1 MIEASNGAS
10 SWRKKC
16 PQEVAIVLRKVTL
29 GLLAG
34 LFSLSVLLLDA
45 SPGWTQKGRIKI
57 AVQAP
62 LSGEQAA
69 LGEHVKLGAQLA
81 VEEAAKSFKSA
92 GFELVFV
99 PYDDQAKPEVGVA
112 NARNI
117 VADPDVLVLVGH
129 FNSGVA
135 LPASEVYKDASL
147 AMISPANTATEIT
160 DRGYSN
166 VNRVCGRDDVQGP
179 VGARFAA
186 QELKLK
192 SVYIIHDKTLYG
204 QGVADNFRSEANK
217 LGLKVLGY
225 DGTEE
230 RANFAPMIIPM
241 KAKNPDLVYFGGIY
255 HQGGLLLKQM
265 REKGVKA
272 AFMGPDG
279 LDSSEMVKIAG
290 AQVTGSYY
298 TTVAGPPDAYP
309 ESAAFAKRFKQ
320 RFGKEVE
327 SFAMYGYDAALVGI
341 KALEQTLQTNGGKKP
356 SRAEVSA
363 AVRKLKNFKG
373 VTGSISFD
381 NKGDPVKAKYFV
393 LQFEKRSYPGKVV
406 KVVEQ
411 QAPQAPPRKS

>member
-1 MIEASNGAS
+1 VLKRIFLPIFFILSAS
-10 SWRKKC
+10 
-16 PQEVAIVLRKVTL
+16 
-29 GLLAG
+29 LLAP
-34 LFSLSVLLLDA
+34 VWA
-45 SPGWTQKGRIKI
+45 QKGTIKI

-81 VEEAAKSFKSA
+81 VEEATKPFKA
-92 GFELVFV
+92 LGFDLVFV

-117 VADPDVLVLVGH
+117 VADPNVLVLVGH

-135 LPASEVYKDASL
+135 LPASEVYKDAML
-147 AMISPANTATEIT
+147 VMISPANTATEIT
-160 DRGYSN
+160 DRGYPN

-186 QELKLK
+186 QDLKLK
-192 SVYIIHDKTLYG
+192 SVYIIQDKTLYG
-204 QGVADNFRSEANK
+204 QGVADNFRNEANK

-225 DGTEE
+225 EGTEE
-230 RANFAPMIIPM
+230 RANFSPIITPM

-290 AQVTGSYY
+290 TQVVGSYY
-298 TTVAGPPDAYP
+298 TTVAGPPAAYP
-309 ESAAFAKRFKQ
+309 ESAAFAKKFKQ

-327 SFAMYGYDAALVGI
+327 SFAMYGYDAAQVGI
-341 KALEQTLQTNGGKKP
+341 KAIEQTLQTNGGKKP

-373 VTGSISFD
+373 VTGSIAFD

-393 LQFEKRSYPGKVV
+393 LQFEKRSYPGKVI
-406 KVVEQ
+406 KVIDQ
-411 QAPQAPPRKS
+411 QSPEAKKS

>member
-1 MIEASNGAS
+1 MTVL
-10 SWRKKC
+10 RRLT
-16 PQEVAIVLRKVTL
+16 AIVLFT
-29 GLLAG
+29 A
-34 LFSLSVLLLDA
+34 LFNVPVVA
-45 SPGWTQKGRIKI
+45 WAQKGTIKL

-81 VEEAAKSFKSA
+81 MEEASKAFKA
-92 GFELVFV
+92 LGYDLVFV

-117 VADPDVLVLVGH
+117 VADPNVLALVGH

-135 LPASEVYKDASL
+135 LPASEVYKDAML

-160 DRGYSN
+160 DRGYPN

-186 QELKLK
+186 QDLKLK
-192 SVYIIHDKTLYG
+192 SVYVIHDKTLYG
-204 QGVADNFRSEANK
+204 QGVADNFRQEAIK

-241 KAKNPDLVYFGGIY
+241 RARNPDLVYFGGIY
-255 HQGGLLLKQM
+255 YQGGLLLKQM

-279 LDSSEMVKIAG
+279 LDSSEMVKITG
-290 AQVTGSYY
+290 AQVIGSYY

-309 ESAAFAKRFKQ
+309 ETAAFAKKFKQ

-327 SFAMYGYDAALVGI
+327 SFGMYGYDAAQVGL
-341 KALEQTLQTNGGKKP
+341 KAIEQAIQANGGKKP

-363 AVRKLKNFKG
+363 AVRNLKNFKG
-373 VTGSISFD
+373 VTGSITFD

-393 LQFEKRSYPGKVV
+393 LQFDKRSYPGKVV
-406 KVVEQ
+406 KVIEQ
-411 QAPQAPPRKS
+411 QAPQALARK

>member
-1 MIEASNGAS
+1 MTVL
-10 SWRKKC
+10 RRLT
-16 PQEVAIVLRKVTL
+16 AIVLFT
-29 GLLAG
+29 A
-34 LFSLSVLLLDA
+34 LFNVPVVA
-45 SPGWTQKGRIKI
+45 WAQKGTIKL

-81 VEEAAKSFKSA
+81 VEEASKAFKA
-92 GFELVFV
+92 LGYDLVFV

-117 VADPDVLVLVGH
+117 VADPTVLALVGH

-135 LPASEVYKDASL
+135 LPASEVYKDAML

-160 DRGYSN
+160 DRGYPN

-186 QELKLK
+186 QDLKLK
-192 SVYIIHDKTLYG
+192 SVYVIHDKTLYG
-204 QGVADNFRSEANK
+204 QGVADNFRQEAIK

-241 KAKNPDLVYFGGIY
+241 RARNPDLVYFGGIY
-255 HQGGLLLKQM
+255 YQGGLLLKQM

-279 LDSSEMVKIAG
+279 LDSSEMVKITG
-290 AQVTGSYY
+290 AQVIGSYY

-309 ESAAFAKRFKQ
+309 ETAAFAKKFKQ
-320 RFGKEVE
+320 RFGKDVE
-327 SFAMYGYDAALVGI
+327 SFGMYGYDAAQVGLKTI
-341 KALEQTLQTNGGKKP
+341 EQAIQANGGKKP

-363 AVRKLKNFKG
+363 AVRNLKNFKG
-373 VTGSISFD
+373 VTGSITFD

-393 LQFEKRSYPGKVV
+393 LQFDKRSYPGKVV
-406 KVVEQ
+406 KVIEQ
-411 QAPQAPPRKS
+411 QAPQALARK

>member
-1 MIEASNGAS
+1 MDHLNKQRGV
-10 SWRKKC
+10 
-16 PQEVAIVLRKVTL
+16 PIVLKR
-29 GLLAG
+29 
-34 LFSLSVLLLDA
+34 VLLLSFFVFLA
-45 SPGWTQKGRIKI
+45 LLPVAVWAQKGTIKI

-69 LGEHVKLGAQLA
+69 LGEHIKLGAQLA
-81 VEEAAKSFKSA
+81 VEEATKSFKA
-92 GFELVFV
+92 LGFDLVFV

-117 VADPDVLVLVGH
+117 VADPNVLVLVGH

-135 LPASEVYKDASL
+135 LPASEVYKDAML

-160 DRGYSN
+160 DRGYPN

-186 QELKLK
+186 QDLKRK

-204 QGVADNFRSEANK
+204 QGVADNFRNEANK

-225 DGTEE
+225 EGTEE
-230 RANFAPMIIPM
+230 RANFSPIITPM

-290 AQVTGSYY
+290 ASVVGSYY
-298 TTVAGPPDAYP
+298 TTVAGPPAAYP
-309 ESAAFAKRFKQ
+309 ESAAFATKFKQ

-341 KALEQTLQTNGGKKP
+341 KAIEQTLQTNGGKKP
-356 SRAEVSA
+356 TRAEVSA
-363 AVRKLKNFKG
+363 AVRKLKDFKG
-373 VTGSISFD
+373 VTGSIAFD

-393 LQFEKRSYPGKVV
+393 LQFEKRSYPGTVV
-406 KVVEQ
+406 KVIEQ
-411 QAPQAPPRKS
+411 QAPEAKKS

>member
-1 MIEASNGAS
+1 MLRPFVSFLLFTLVLNFPVTASA
-10 SWRKKC
+10 
-16 PQEVAIVLRKVTL
+16 
-29 GLLAG
+29 
-34 LFSLSVLLLDA
+34 
-45 SPGWTQKGRIKI
+45 QKGTIKI

-69 LGEHVKLGAQLA
+69 LGEYVKLGAQLA
-81 VEEAAKSFKSA
+81 VEEAAKLFKTL
-92 GFELVFV
+92 GFDLVFV
-99 PYDDQAKPEVGVA
+99 PYDDQAKPEVGVV

-117 VADPDVLVLVGH
+117 VADPDVLALVGH

-135 LPASEVYKDASL
+135 LPASEVYKDAML

-160 DRGYSN
+160 DRGYLN

-186 QELKLK
+186 QDLKVR
-192 SVYIIHDKTLYG
+192 SVYIIHDKTVYG
-204 QGVADNFRSEANK
+204 QGVADNFRKEADK

-241 KAKNPDLVYFGGIY
+241 KAKSPDLVYFGGIY
-255 HQGGLLLKQM
+255 NQGALLLKQM

-290 AQVTGSYY
+290 AQVIGSYY

-309 ESAAFAKRFKQ
+309 ETAAFAKKFKQ

-327 SFAMYGYDAALVGI
+327 SFGLYGYDAAQVGLAAI
-341 KALEQTLQTNGGKKP
+341 EQAIRADGGKKP

-363 AVRKLKNFKG
+363 AIRKLKNFKG
-373 VTGSISFD
+373 VTGSITFD

-393 LQFEKRSYPGKVV
+393 LQFDKLRYPGKVV
-406 KVVEQ
+406 KVIEQ
-411 QAPQAPPRKS
+411 AAPQAKKS

>member
-1 MIEASNGAS
+1 MTVL
-10 SWRKKC
+10 RRLT
-16 PQEVAIVLRKVTL
+16 AIVLFT
-29 GLLAG
+29 A
-34 LFSLSVLLLDA
+34 LFNVPVVA
-45 SPGWTQKGRIKI
+45 WAQKGTIKL

-81 VEEAAKSFKSA
+81 VEEASKAFKA
-92 GFELVFV
+92 LGYDLVFV

-117 VADPDVLVLVGH
+117 VADPNVLALVGH

-135 LPASEVYKDASL
+135 LPASEVYKDAML

-160 DRGYSN
+160 DRGYPN

-186 QELKLK
+186 QDLKLK
-192 SVYIIHDKTLYG
+192 SVYVIHDKTLYG
-204 QGVADNFRSEANK
+204 QGVADNFRQEAIK

-241 KAKNPDLVYFGGIY
+241 RARNPDLVYFGGIY
-255 HQGGLLLKQM
+255 YQGGLLLKQM

-279 LDSSEMVKIAG
+279 LDSSEMVKITG
-290 AQVTGSYY
+290 AQVIGSYY

-309 ESAAFAKRFKQ
+309 ETAAFAKKFKQ

-327 SFAMYGYDAALVGI
+327 SFGMYGYDAAQVGL
-341 KALEQTLQTNGGKKP
+341 KAIEQAIQANGGKKP

-363 AVRKLKNFKG
+363 AVRNLKNFKG
-373 VTGSISFD
+373 VTGSITFD

-393 LQFEKRSYPGKVV
+393 LQFDKRSYPGKVV
-406 KVVEQ
+406 KVIEQ
-411 QAPQAPPRKS
+411 QAPQALARK

>member
-1 MIEASNGAS
+1 VGKRIFIS
-10 SWRKKC
+10 
-16 PQEVAIVLRKVTL
+16 IFF
-29 GLLAG
+29 LLSAW
-34 LFSLSVLLLDA
+34 LSTSVWA
-45 SPGWTQKGRIKI
+45 QKSTIKI

-69 LGEHVKLGAQLA
+69 LGEHIKLGAQLA
-81 VEEAAKSFKSA
+81 VEEATKSFKTL
-92 GFELVFV
+92 GFDLVFV

-117 VADPDVLVLVGH
+117 VADPDILVLVGH

-135 LPASEVYKDASL
+135 LPSSEVYKDAML

-160 DRGYSN
+160 DRGYPN
-166 VNRVCGRDDVQGP
+166 INRVCGRDDVQGP

-186 QELKLK
+186 QDLKLK

-204 QGVADNFRSEANK
+204 QGVADNFRNEANK

-265 REKGVKA
+265 REKGVNA
-272 AFMGPDG
+272 VFMGPDG

-290 AQVTGSYY
+290 PQVIGSYY

-309 ESAAFAKRFKQ
+309 ESAAFAKKFKQ

-327 SFAMYGYDAALVGI
+327 SFAMYGYDAAMVGI
-341 KALEQTLQTNGGKKP
+341 KAIEQTLQTNGGKKP

-373 VTGSISFD
+373 VTGSIVFD

-406 KVVEQ
+406 KVIEQ
-411 QAPQAPPRKS
+411 QAPQALAKKS

>member
-1 MIEASNGAS
+1 MLKRIFLSITF
-10 SWRKKC
+10 
-16 PQEVAIVLRKVTL
+16 V
-29 GLLAG
+29 
-34 LFSLSVLLLDA
+34 LSVSLPA
-45 SPGWTQKGRIKI
+45 TVWAQKGTIKI

-69 LGEHVKLGAQLA
+69 LGEHIKLGAQLA
-81 VEEAAKSFKSA
+81 VEEATKPFKA
-92 GFELVFV
+92 LGFDLVFV

-117 VADPDVLVLVGH
+117 VADPNVLVLVGH

-135 LPASEVYKDASL
+135 LPASEVYKDAML

-160 DRGYSN
+160 DRGYAN

-186 QELKLK
+186 QDLKRK

-204 QGVADNFRSEANK
+204 QGVADNFRNEANK
-217 LGLKVLGY
+217 LGLKVFGY
-225 DGTEE
+225 EGTEE
-230 RANFAPMIIPM
+230 RANFSPIITPM

-265 REKGVKA
+265 REKGVNA

-290 AQVTGSYY
+290 SQVVGSYY
-298 TTVAGPPDAYP
+298 TTVAGPPAAYP
-309 ESAAFAKRFKQ
+309 ESAAFATKFKQ

-341 KALEQTLQTNGGKKP
+341 KAIEQTLQTNGGKKP

-363 AVRKLKNFKG
+363 AIRKLKDFKG
-373 VTGSISFD
+373 VTGSIAFD
-381 NKGDPVKAKYFV
+381 NKGDPIKAKYFV

-406 KVVEQ
+406 KVIEQ
-411 QAPQAPPRKS
+411 QAPEAKKS

>member
-1 MIEASNGAS
+1 MLRQIVSFLLFTLVLNFPVIASA
-10 SWRKKC
+10 
-16 PQEVAIVLRKVTL
+16 
-29 GLLAG
+29 
-34 LFSLSVLLLDA
+34 
-45 SPGWTQKGRIKI
+45 QKGTIKI

-81 VEEAAKSFKSA
+81 VEEAAKAFKA
-92 GFELVFV
+92 LGFDLVFV

-112 NARNI
+112 NARNV
-117 VADPDVLVLVGH
+117 VADPDVLALVGH

-135 LPASEVYKDASL
+135 LPASEVYKDAML

-160 DRGYSN
+160 DRGYPN

-186 QELKLK
+186 QDLKVK

-204 QGVADNFRSEANK
+204 QGVADNFRNEANK

-279 LDSSEMVKIAG
+279 LDSSEMVKITG
-290 AQVTGSYY
+290 AQVIGSYY

-309 ESAAFAKRFKQ
+309 ETAAFAKKFKQ

-327 SFAMYGYDAALVGI
+327 SFGMYGYDAAQVGLAAI
-341 KALEQTLQTNGGKKP
+341 EQAIQANSGKKP

-363 AVRKLKNFKG
+363 AIRKLKNFKG
-373 VTGSISFD
+373 VTGSITFD

-393 LQFEKRSYPGKVV
+393 LQFDKRSYPGKVV
-406 KVVEQ
+406 KVIEQ
-411 QAPQAPPRKS
+411 AAPQAKKS